1 MDITTIAHLEP
12 EQAETLRNLLWL
24 HERAIRAYAF
34 AKGLKAVRKKGRSE
48 ATSEPVLAELAAEA
62 IRAESDLYNYI
73 ATLEK

>member
-1 MDITTIAHLEP
+1 MDREIAAHLEP

-24 HERAIRAYAF
+24 HERAIRDYAF
-34 AKGLKAVRKKGRSE
+34 AKGLKARKKGRSE

-73 ATLEK
+73 ATLDK

>member
-1 MDITTIAHLEP
+1 MDKETTAHLEP
-12 EQAETLRNLLWL
+12 EQAETLRSLLWL
-24 HERAIRAYAF
+24 HERAIRDYAF
-34 AKGLKAVRKKGRSE
+34 AKGLKARKKDRSK